1 MDYKDTLLLPTTAF
15 AMRGNLINNE
25 PKRYKAWDDAKVYEK
40 MKANRKDAES
50 FTLHDGP
57 PYANGHIHI
66 GHALNKVLKDIIV
79 KHNYFNGKSVRFT
92 PGWDCHGLPI
102 EQQVEKKLGGKKKK
116 ELLETAEIR
125 KLCRE
130 HAAKFVD
137 IQKEEFKTLGILADW
152 NKPYVTMDYRF
163 EANIYRTLCSVAK
176 KGLLIERSKP
186 VFWSWAERTALAEA
200 EVEYED
206 KESHSIFIAF
216 ELDDAAKA
224 KLNITGNAAP
234 VIWTTTPWTI
244 PANTGI
250 SMNPEEEYVL
260 TDTGYIVAKE
270 LLNSLIE
277 DEVLTG
283 KVVQTFKA
291 TEFENCKA
299 INPLNKRE
307 SRIILGEHV
316 LMDSGTG
323 CVHTAPGHGEDDYRV
338 GLIYDLEVVM
348 PVDETG
354 CFDDTIVRDGLIPNA
369 EDFLGRHIFK
379 SNDDLIELMGDAVLK
394 VSKFTHSYPHCWRS
408 HTPLIFRATRQW
420 FISVDEKPEG
430 QGESRSER
438 GQPGLEDKTL
448 RNIALDEIEKT
459 LFVPETGRNRLN
471 SMVENRPD
479 WCISRQRDWGVPI
492 AFFRVKA
499 TGEVIFDEKV
509 LNYVAMIFEMRGSD
523 AWYSMSTEELLY
535 PGSGYKAD
543 EVEKVSDI
551 LDVWFDSGSTW
562 NSVLKSRNYD
572 AGKYQADLYVEGS
585 DQHRGW
591 FQSSLFLSAAVEHKA
606 PYKGV
611 LTHGFTVDDKGEKM
625 SKSKGNVIAP
635 EKVLKEYGSEILRLW
650 VASSDYQGDLKISQ
664 GILKQISEN
673 YRKLR
678 NTFRIMLANINDLET
693 LTPYDEMGEL
703 DKWIL
708 DVASSVF
715 ADVHKSFSEHNF
727 VQGMSA
733 LNNFIANELSGMYID
748 MTKDSLYC
756 NEKNGSRRQASQSA
770 MAMITKSLLLI
781 MAPVLT
787 YTCDE
792 IIEHAPAVVKGD
804 AESIFDLVYEP
815 ITAGESNFNA
825 EYMTKAREG
834 FGSVVDGLKKEKV
847 IKSTLEL
854 VISTESSV
862 VLALDAVDAEDW
874 FVVSAV
880 SNTKVEDALGSFEVD
895 GEKFTI
901 AKATAH
907 KCPRCWKYQAE
918 SEDSTCKRCEEVV
931 GA

>member
-1 MDYKDTLLLPTTAF
+1 MDYKETLLLPTTAF

-25 PKRYKAWDDAKVYEK
+25 PLRYAAWDKANVYAK
-40 MKANRKDAES
+40 MKAKRKDAQS

-57 PYANGHIHI
+57 PYANGNIHI

-102 EQQVEKKLGGKKKK
+102 EQQVEKKLGGKQKK
-116 ELLETAEIR
+116 ELLEKHEVR
-125 KLCRE
+125 RLCRE

-137 IQKEEFKTLGILADW
+137 IQRDEFKTLGIIADW
-152 NKPYVTMDYRF
+152 EKPYVTMDFRF

-216 ELDDAAKA
+216 ELDAQAKA
-224 KLNITGNAAP
+224 KLNITTNAAP

-250 SMNPEEEYVL
+250 SLNPDEAYVL
-260 TDTGYIVAKE
+260 TDTGYIVAAA
-270 LLNSLIE
+270 LLEQLIK
-277 DEVLTG
+277 DEVLSG
-283 KVVQTFKA
+283 EVVRTFSAK
-291 TEFENCKA
+291 EFENLNA
-299 INPLNKRE
+299 INPLNKRS
-307 SRIILGEHV
+307 SRIVLGEHV
-316 LMDSGTG
+316 LVDSGTG
-323 CVHTAPGHGEDDYRV
+323 CVHTAPGHGEDDYRI
-338 GLIYDLEVVM
+338 GLVYDLEVVM

-354 CFDDTIVRDGLIPNA
+354 CFDESVVRDGLIPGA
-369 EDFLGRHIFK
+369 EDFVGRHIFK
-379 SNDDLIELMGDAVLK
+379 SNDDLIALMGDAVLK

-408 HTPLIFRATRQW
+408 HTPLIFRATKQW
-420 FISVDEKPEG
+420 FISVDETP
-430 QGESRSER
+430 QG
-438 GQPGLEDKTL
+438 EDKTL

-459 LFVPETGRNRLN
+459 LFVPQSGKKRLT
-471 SMVENRPD
+471 SMVANRPD

-499 TGEVIFDEKV
+499 TGEVILDEKV
-509 LNYVAMIFEMRGSD
+509 LNFTAMVFEMQGSD
-523 AWYSMSTEELLY
+523 AWYSLPTEHLLY

-543 EVEKVSDI
+543 EVEKVTDI

-611 LTHGFTVDDKGEKM
+611 LTHGFTVDEKGEKM

-635 EKVLKEYGSEILRLW
+635 DKVLKEYGSEILRLW

-693 LTPYDEMGEL
+693 LTPYEEMGEL

-708 DVASSVF
+708 GVASEVF
-715 ADVHKSFSEHNF
+715 ADVHKSFSEYSF
-727 VQGMSA
+727 VHGMSM

-756 NEKNGSRRQASQSA
+756 NAKNDPRRMASQSA
-770 MAMITKSLLLI
+770 MALITKSLLLL
-781 MAPVLT
+781 MAPILT
-787 YTCDE
+787 YTADE
-792 IIEHAPAVVKGD
+792 IVEHAPAIIKGD
-804 AESIFDLVYEP
+804 ATDIFDLTYEP
-815 ITAGESNFNA
+815 LEKIAANFDA
-825 EYMTKAREG
+825 EYMDKAREG
-834 FGSVVDGLKKEKV
+834 FGAVVDRLKKEKI

-854 VISTESSV
+854 IIYTESKV
-862 VLALDAVDAEDW
+862 ALDMSSVDAEDW
-874 FVVSAV
+874 FVVSGV
-880 SNTKVEDALGSFEVD
+880 FEDSADEEILGSFKVGSD
-895 GEKFTI
+895 TFSI

-907 KCPRCWKYQAE
+907 KCPRCWKYQAD
-918 SEDSTCKRCEEVV
+918 SEESTCKRCEEVV
-931 GA
+931 SV

>member
-1 MDYKDTLLLPTTAF
+1 MDYKDTLLLPTTSF

-25 PKRYKAWDDAKVYEK
+25 PKRYATWDAEKVYEK
-40 MKANRKDAES
+40 MKANRKDAPK

-66 GHALNKVLKDIIV
+66 GHALNKVLKDIII

-137 IQKEEFKTLGILADW
+137 IQRDEFKTLGIIADW
-152 NKPYVTMDYRF
+152 ENPYVTMDYKF
-163 EANIYRTLCSVAK
+163 EANIYRTLASVAK
-176 KGLLIERSKP
+176 KGLLVERSKP

-216 ELDDAAKA
+216 ELDADAKA
-224 KLNITGNAAP
+224 KLNITGKAAP

-270 LLNSLIE
+270 LFNSMIE
-277 DEVLTG
+277 EEVISG

-291 TEFENCKA
+291 TDFENTKA

-338 GLIYDLEVVM
+338 GLLYDLEVVM

-354 CFDDTIVRDGLIPNA
+354 CFDNTIVRDNLIPNA

-379 SNDDLIELMGDAVLK
+379 SNDDIIELMGDAVLK

-420 FISVDEKPEG
+420 FISVDGTPEG
-430 QGESRSER
+430 QNE
-438 GQPGLEDKTL
+438 TL
-448 RNIALDEIEKT
+448 RENALSEVEKT
-459 LFVPETGRNRLN
+459 LFIPETGRKRLT

-509 LNYVAMIFEMRGSD
+509 LNYTAMIFEMQGSD
-523 AWYSMSTEELLY
+523 AWYSLPTEHLLY
-535 PGSGYKAD
+535 PGAGYKAN
-543 EVEKVSDI
+543 EVEKVTDI

-562 NSVLKSRNYD
+562 NSVIKSRNYD
-572 AGKYQADLYVEGS
+572 AGEYQADLYVEGS

-591 FQSSLFLSAAVEHKA
+591 FQSSLFLSCAVEHKA

-650 VASSDYQGDLKISQ
+650 VASSDYQGDLKISK

-693 LTPYDEMGEL
+693 LTPYEEMGTL

-708 DVASSVF
+708 DVSADVF
-715 ADVHKSFSEHNF
+715 AEVHKAFSEYNF
-727 VQGMSA
+727 VNGMST

-756 NEKNGSRRQASQSA
+756 NAKNSKRRMASQSA
-770 MAMITKSLLLI
+770 MAMITKSLLLL

-804 AESIFDLVYEP
+804 AESIFDLVYAP
-815 ITAGESNFNA
+815 IVTGESNFNA

-834 FGSVVDGLKKEKV
+834 FGSVVDTLKKEKI

-854 VISTESSV
+854 VIYTESKV
-862 VLALDAVDAEDW
+862 ALDLDPTDAEDW
-874 FVVSAV
+874 FVVSGV
-880 SNTKVEDALGSFEVD
+880 YEDKAEEEILGSFKVD
-895 GEKFTI
+895 EDSFTI
-901 AKATAH
+901 TKATAH
-907 KCPRCWKYQAE
+907 KCPRCWKFQAE
-918 SEDSTCKRCEEVV
+918 KEESTCKRCEEVV
-931 GA
+931 SA

>member
-1 MDYKDTLLLPTTAF
+1 MDYKETLLLPTTDF
-15 AMRGNLINNE
+15 AMRGNLVQNE
-25 PKRYKAWDDAKVYEK
+25 PIRYTKWYENNIYDK
-40 MKANRKDAES
+40 MKANRKDAPS

-57 PYANGHIHI
+57 PYANGNIHI

-79 KHNYFNGKSVRFT
+79 KHNYFEGKSVRFT

-102 EQQVEKKLGGKKKK
+102 EQQVEKKLGGKQKK
-116 ELLETAEIR
+116 ELLETAKVRE
-125 KLCRE
+125 LCRE

-137 IQKEEFKTLGILADW
+137 IQRGEFKQLGILADW
-152 NKPYVTMDYRF
+152 ENPYVTMDFKF

-216 ELDDAAKA
+216 ELSDEAKA
-224 KLNITGNAAP
+224 KLSIATKAAL

-250 SMNPEEEYVL
+250 SLNPNEEYVL
-260 TDTGYIVAKE
+260 TTSGYIVAKE
-270 LLNSLIE
+270 LLNSLKEQEIVGG
-277 DEVLTG
+277 DVA
-283 KVVQTFKA
+283 KTFSAK
-291 TEFENCKA
+291 ELENLLA
-299 INPLNKRE
+299 LNPLNGKS
-307 SRIILGEHV
+307 SRIVLGEHV
-316 LMDSGTG
+316 LVDNGTG

-338 GLIYDLEVVM
+338 GLVYGLDVVM

-354 CFDDTIVRDGLIPNA
+354 CFDATVVRDGLIPHA
-369 EDFLGRHIFK
+369 ENFVGKHIFK
-379 SNDDLIELMGDAVLK
+379 SNDEIIELMGESVLK
-394 VSKFTHSYPHCWRS
+394 VSKFIHSYPHCWRS

-420 FISVDEKPEG
+420 FISVDGTPEG
-430 QGESRSER
+430 
-438 GQPGLEDKTL
+438 EDKTL
-448 RNIALDEIEKT
+448 RNIALDEVKKT
-459 LFVPETGRNRLN
+459 LFVPESGRKRLK

-499 TGEVIFDEKV
+499 TGEVLLDEKV
-509 LNYVAMIFEMRGSD
+509 LNFTAMIFEMKGSD
-523 AWYSMSTEELLY
+523 AWYSMKTEELLY

-543 EVEKVSDI
+543 ELEKVSDI

-572 AGKYQADLYVEGS
+572 AGEYQADLYLEGS

-611 LTHGFTVDDKGEKM
+611 LTHGFTVDEKGEKM
-625 SKSKGNVIAP
+625 SKYKGNVIAP
-635 EKVLKEYGSEILRLW
+635 DKVLKEYGSEILRLW
-650 VASSDYQGDLKISQ
+650 VASSDYQGDLKISE
-664 GILKQISEN
+664 GILKQTAES

-678 NTFRIMLANINDLET
+678 NTFRIMLANINDLES
-693 LTPYDEMGEL
+693 LSPYKDMGVL

-708 DVASSVF
+708 CVAKDVF
-715 ADVHKSFSEHNF
+715 AQIHKEFSEYNF
-727 VQGMSA
+727 VHGMSL

-756 NEKNGSRRQASQSA
+756 NAKKSKRRMASQSA
-770 MAMITKSLLLI
+770 MAIITKSLLLL
-781 MAPVLT
+781 MAPIIT
-787 YTCDE
+787 YTADE
-792 IIEHAPAVVKGD
+792 IVEYAPAIIKGD
-804 AESIFDLVYEP
+804 AADIFDLVYEE
-815 ITAGESNFNA
+815 IQAGESNFDA
-825 EYMTKAREG
+825 EYMVKAREG
-834 FGSVVDGLKKEKV
+834 FGTIVDRLKKEKI

-854 VISTESSV
+854 VIHTESKT
-862 VLALDAVDAEDW
+862 VLEIDATDAEDW
-874 FVVSAV
+874 FVVSGV
-880 SNTKVEDALGSFEVD
+880 FEDKPDEEIIGTFKVDADTFVIS
-895 GEKFTI
+895 
-901 AKATAH
+901 KAAAH
-907 KCPRCWKYQAE
+907 KCPRCWKFQAE
-918 SEDSTCKRCEEVV
+918 KEDCTCQRCESVV
-931 GA
+931 NA

>member
-1 MDYKDTLLLPTTAF
+1 MDYKDTLLLPTTDF

-25 PKRYKAWDDAKVYEK
+25 PKRYASWDADKIYDK

-66 GHALNKVLKDIIV
+66 GHALNKVLKDIII
-79 KHNYFNGKSVRFT
+79 KHNYFSGKSVRFT

-102 EQQVEKKLGGKKKK
+102 EQQVEKKLGGKQKK
-116 ELLETAEIR
+116 ELLETAQIR

-137 IQKEEFKTLGILADW
+137 IQKEEFKQLGILADW
-152 NKPYVTMDYRF
+152 EKPYVTMDYKF

-206 KESHSIFIAF
+206 KESHSIYIAF
-216 ELDDAAKA
+216 ELSDEAKA
-224 KLNITGNAAP
+224 KLGITGKAAP

-250 SMNPEEEYVL
+250 SLNPDEQYVL
-260 TDTGYIVAKE
+260 TTDGYIVAKE
-270 LLNSLIE
+270 LFAASKEQELFSGEIA
-277 DEVLTG
+277 
-283 KVVQTFKA
+283 QTFDA
-291 TEFENCKA
+291 TAFENLVA
-299 INPLNKRE
+299 VNPLNGRE

-316 LMDSGTG
+316 LIDNGTG
-323 CVHTAPGHGEDDYRV
+323 CVHTAPGHGEDDYRI
-338 GLIYDLEVVM
+338 GLVYDLDVVM

-354 CFDDTIVRDGLIPNA
+354 CFDETVVGLNLIPNA
-369 EDFLGRHIFK
+369 EDFVGRHIFK

-394 VSKFTHSYPHCWRS
+394 VGKFTHSYPHCWRS
-408 HTPLIFRATRQW
+408 HTPLIFRATKQW
-420 FISVDEKPEG
+420 FISVDGTPEG
-430 QGESRSER
+430 
-438 GQPGLEDKTL
+438 EDKTL
-448 RNIALDEIEKT
+448 RNIALDEVEKT

-499 TGEVIFDEKV
+499 TGEVILDEKV
-509 LNYVAMIFEMRGSD
+509 LNYTAMIFEMQGSD
-523 AWYSMSTEELLY
+523 AWYSMPTEHLLY
-535 PGSGYKAD
+535 PGSGYTAD
-543 EVEKVSDI
+543 EVEKVTDI

-591 FQSSLFLSAAVEHKA
+591 FQSSLFLSCAVEHKA
-606 PYKGV
+606 PYKAV
-611 LTHGFTVDDKGEKM
+611 LTHGFTVDEKGEKM

-693 LTPYDEMGEL
+693 LTPYEEMGEL

-708 DVASSVF
+708 NVASRVLG
-715 ADVHKSFSEHNF
+715 DVHKSFSEYNF
-727 VQGMSA
+727 VHGMSM

-756 NEKNGSRRQASQSA
+756 NAKNDPRRMASQSA
-770 MAMITKSLLLI
+770 MAIITKSLLLL
-781 MAPVLT
+781 MAPILT
-787 YTCDE
+787 YTADE
-792 IIEHAPAVVKGD
+792 IIDNAPAIIKGD
-804 AESIFDLVYEP
+804 AEDIFDLVYAGIE
-815 ITAGESNFNA
+815 TGESSFDA
-825 EYMTKAREG
+825 AYMVKAREG
-834 FGSVVDGLKKEKV
+834 FGAVVDGLKKEKV

-854 VISTESSV
+854 VIATESATA
-862 VLALDAVDAEDW
+862 LALNAVDAEDW
-874 FVVSAV
+874 FVVSSV
-880 SNTKVEDALGSFEVD
+880 SNTKVTEALGSFEVNGD
-895 GEKFTI
+895 TFTI

-907 KCPRCWKYQAE
+907 KCPRCWKFQAE
-918 SEDSTCKRCEEVV
+918 KEECTCSRCATVV
-931 GA
+931 NA

>member
-1 MDYKDTLLLPTTAF
+1 MDYKDTLLLPTTTF

-25 PKRYKAWDDAKVYEK
+25 PKRYAAWDEKKVYFK
-40 MKANRKDAES
+40 MKNERRDAEN

-66 GHALNKVLKDIIV
+66 GHALNKVLKDIII

-116 ELLETAEIR
+116 EQLETAEIR

-137 IQKEEFKTLGILADW
+137 IQRAEFKTLGIIADW
-152 NKPYVTMDYRF
+152 EKPYVTMDYRF
-163 EANIYRTLCSVAK
+163 EANIFRTLCDVAK

-206 KESHSIFIAF
+206 KEDYSIFVAF
-216 ELDDAAKA
+216 ELDDKA
-224 KLNITGNAAP
+224 KEKLGLAKESKAAP
-234 VIWTTTPWTI
+234 VIWTTTPWTM

-250 SMNPEEEYVL
+250 SLNPEEEYVL
-260 TDTGYIVAKE
+260 TSDGYIVAKK
-270 LLNSLIE
+270 LYNSLIE
-277 DEVLTG
+277 SEVIKG
-283 KVVQTFKA
+283 EVVKTFHA
-291 TEFENCKA
+291 SELENLNA
-299 INPLNKRE
+299 VNPLNGRK
-307 SRIILGEHV
+307 SHIVLGEHV
-316 LMDSGTG
+316 LMENGTG

-338 GLIYDLEVVM
+338 GLKYNLEVVM

-354 CFDDTIVRDGLIPNA
+354 CFDATVVREKLIPNA
-369 EDFLGRHIFK
+369 EEFVGRHIFK
-379 SNDDLIELMGDAVLK
+379 SNEDILELMGDAVLQTN
-394 VSKFTHSYPHCWRS
+394 KFVHSYPHCWRS
-408 HTPLIFRATRQW
+408 HTPLIYRATKQW
-420 FISVDEKPEG
+420 FISVDGVPEG
-430 QGESRSER
+430 ES
-438 GQPGLEDKTL
+438 KTL
-448 RNIALDEIEKT
+448 REIALSEVEKT
-459 LFVPETGRNRLN
+459 KFIPETGRNRLN

-499 TGEVIFDEKV
+499 TGEVLLDEKV
-509 LNYVAMIFEMRGSD
+509 MNFVAMIFEMQGSD
-523 AWYSMSTEELLY
+523 AWYSMDISQLLY
-535 PGSGYKAD
+535 PGSGYKP
-543 EVEKVSDI
+543 EELEKVTDI

-572 AGKYQADLYVEGS
+572 AGTYPADLYVEGS

-591 FQSSLFLSAAVEHKA
+591 FQSSLFLSSAVQHKA

-611 LTHGFTVDDKGEKM
+611 LTHGFTVDEKGEKM

-664 GILKQISEN
+664 GILKQTSEN

-678 NTFRIMLANINDLET
+678 NTFRIMLANINDLDA
-693 LTPYDEMGEL
+693 LTPNEEMGDL

-708 DVASSVF
+708 SVT
-715 ADVHKSFSEHNF
+715 ADVLTEVHTQFSEYNF
-727 VQGMSA
+727 VNGMST
-733 LNNFIANELSGMYID
+733 LNNFIVNELSGMYID
-748 MTKDSLYC
+748 MTKDNLYC
-756 NEKNGSRRQASQSA
+756 NAKDSNRRRASQSA
-770 MAMITKSLLLI
+770 MAMITKTLLTL
-781 MAPVLT
+781 MAPILT
-787 YTCDE
+787 YTADE
-792 IIEHAPAVVKGD
+792 IVENAPAIIKGD
-804 AESIFDLVYEP
+804 AEDIFDMTYSPL
-815 ITAGESNFNA
+815 NA
-825 EYMTKAREG
+825 VKTPFDATYMVKAREG
-834 FGSVVDGLKKEKV
+834 FGAVVDGLKKEKL

-854 VISTESSV
+854 VIYTESKT
-862 VLALDAVDAEDW
+862 VLDMNRVDAEDW
-874 FVVSAV
+874 FVVSGIL
-880 SNTKVEDALGSFEVD
+880 EDKPEENILGSFTLD
-895 GEKFTI
+895 DDTFSI

-907 KCPRCWKYQAE
+907 KCPRCWKYQAKE
-918 SEDSTCKRCEEVV
+918 EDCLCTRCQSVV
-931 GA
+931 NA

>member
-1 MDYKDTLLLPTTAF
+1 MDYKETLLLPTTAF

-25 PKRYKAWDDAKVYEK
+25 PKRYKAWDEKKIYEK
-40 MKANRKDAES
+40 MKANRKDAPS

-66 GHALNKVLKDIIV
+66 GHALNKVLKDIII

-152 NKPYVTMDYRF
+152 EKPYVTMDYKF

-206 KESHSIFIAF
+206 KEDYSMFVAF
-216 ELDDAAKA
+216 ELSAEAKEQLGIEKDAK
-224 KLNITGNAAP
+224 AAP

-250 SMNPEEEYVL
+250 SLNPDEEYVL
-260 TDTGYIVAKE
+260 TTDGYIVAKA
-270 LLNSLIE
+270 LLNSLVE
-277 DEVLTG
+277 SEVLSGTIL
-283 KVVQTFKA
+283 KTFPAKA
-291 TEFENCKA
+291 FENLIA
-299 INPLNKRE
+299 INPLNQKE
-307 SRIILGEHV
+307 SRLVLGDHV
-316 LMDSGTG
+316 LIDNGTG
-323 CVHTAPGHGEDDYRV
+323 CVHTAPGHGEEDYKV
-338 GLIYDLEVVM
+338 GLIYNLDVIM

-354 CFDDTIVRDGLIPNA
+354 CYDETIVREKLIPNA

-379 SNDDLIELMGDAVLK
+379 SNEDLLELMGDAVLQ
-394 VSKFTHSYPHCWRS
+394 VSRFSHSYPHCWRS
-408 HTPLIFRATRQW
+408 HTPLIYRATRQW

-430 QGESRSER
+430 
-438 GQPGLEDKTL
+438 EDKTL

-459 LFVPETGRNRLN
+459 LFVPETGRNRLT
-471 SMVENRPD
+471 SMVANRPD

-499 TGEVIFDEKV
+499 TGEVLLDEKV
-509 LNYVAMIFEMRGSD
+509 LNFTAMIFEMQGSD
-523 AWYSMSTEELLY
+523 AWYSMDIAQLLY
-535 PGSGYKAD
+535 PGSGYKP
-543 EVEKVSDI
+543 EELEKVTDI

-591 FQSSLFLSAAVEHKA
+591 FQSSLFLSSAVEHKA

-611 LTHGFTVDDKGEKM
+611 LTHGFTVDEKGEKM

-693 LTPYDEMGEL
+693 LTPYDEMGAL

-708 DVASSVF
+708 GVASEVIG
-715 ADVHKSFSEHNF
+715 DVHTSFSHYDF
-727 VQGMSA
+727 VNGMSR

-756 NEKNGSRRQASQSA
+756 NAKDGQRRKASQSA
-770 MAMITKSLLLI
+770 MAMITKSLLLL
-781 MAPVLT
+781 MAPILT
-787 YTCDE
+787 YTADE
-792 IIEHAPAVVKGD
+792 IVENAPAVITEG
-804 AESIFDLVYEP
+804 AETIFDMVYTP
-815 ITAGESNFNA
+815 ITVGNTDFDA

-834 FGSVVDGLKKEKV
+834 FGSVVDSLKKEKV

-854 VISTESSV
+854 VIYTESQP
-862 VLALDAVDAEDW
+862 VLNLQTNDAEDW
-874 FVVSAV
+874 FVVSGIYENRQDV
-880 SNTKVEDALGSFEVD
+880 ETLGSFKVEDD
-895 GEKFTI
+895 TFTI

-907 KCPRCWKYQAE
+907 KCPRCWKFQAE
-918 SEDSTCKRCEEVV
+918 KEDCTCKRCEEVIS
-931 GA
+931 A

>member
-1 MDYKDTLLLPTTAF
+1 MDYKDTLLLPTTSF

-25 PKRYKAWDDAKVYEK
+25 PKRYAAWDADKVYEK
-40 MKANRKDAES
+40 MKANRKDAPK

-66 GHALNKVLKDIIV
+66 GHALNKVLKDIII
-79 KHNYFNGKSVRFT
+79 KYNYFNGKSVRFT

-116 ELLETAEIR
+116 ELLETHEVR

-137 IQKEEFKTLGILADW
+137 IQRDEFKTLGIIADW
-152 NKPYVTMDYRF
+152 EKPYVTMDYKF
-163 EANIYRTLCSVAK
+163 EANIYRTLTSVAK
-176 KGLLIERSKP
+176 KGLLVERSKP

-216 ELDDAAKA
+216 ELDADAKA
-224 KLNITGNAAP
+224 KLGIEGKAAP

-250 SMNPEEEYVL
+250 SMNPNEEYVL
-260 TDTGYIVAKE
+260 TDTGYIVAKD
-270 LLNSLIE
+270 LLESLIE
-277 DEVLTG
+277 DEVVTG
-283 KVVQTFKA
+283 SVVKSFQA
-291 TEFENCKA
+291 TQFDNLKA
-299 INPLNKRE
+299 INPLNGRE
-307 SRIILGEHV
+307 SRIVLGEHV

-338 GLIYDLEVVM
+338 GLIYNLDVVM

-354 CFDDTIVRDGLIPNA
+354 CFDQTIIREKLIPNA

-420 FISVDEKPEG
+420 FISVDGTPE
-430 QGESRSER
+430 S
-438 GQPGLEDKTL
+438 EDKTL
-448 RNIALDEIEKT
+448 RENALSEVEKT
-459 LFVPETGRNRLN
+459 LFIPESGRNRLN

-499 TGEVIFDEKV
+499 TGEVLLDEKV
-509 LNYVAMIFEMRGSD
+509 LNYIAMIFEMRGSD
-523 AWYSMSTEELLY
+523 AWYSMSIEELLY
-535 PGSGYKAD
+535 PGAGYKAD
-543 EVEKVSDI
+543 EVEKVTDI

-572 AGKYQADLYVEGS
+572 AGEYQADLYVEGS

-591 FQSSLFLSAAVEHKA
+591 FQSSLFLSCAVEHKA

-611 LTHGFTVDDKGEKM
+611 LTHGFTVDEKGEKM

-693 LTPYDEMGEL
+693 LTPYEEMGTL

-708 DVASSVF
+708 GVAAEVLG
-715 ADVHKSFSEHNF
+715 DVHAAFGKYDF
-727 VQGMSA
+727 VNGMNR

-756 NEKNGSRRQASQSA
+756 NAKNSQRRAASQSA
-770 MAMITKSLLLI
+770 MAMITKSLLLL

-792 IIEHAPAVVKGD
+792 IIEHAPGVVKGD
-804 AESIFDLVYEP
+804 AASIFDLLYEP
-815 ITAGESNFNA
+815 ITVGENSFDA
-825 EYMTKAREG
+825 AYMTKAREG
-834 FGSVVDGLKKEKV
+834 FGSVVDGLKKEKI

-854 VISTESSV
+854 VIYTESKV
-862 VLALDAVDAEDW
+862 ALDLDATDAEDW
-874 FVVSAV
+874 FVVSGV
-880 SNTKVEDALGSFEVD
+880 YEERVDAEILGSFKVD
-895 GEKFTI
+895 EDTFTVV
-901 AKATAH
+901 KATAH
-907 KCPRCWKYQAE
+907 KCPRCWKYQSE
-918 SEDSTCKRCEEVV
+918 SEDTTCKRCQEVV
-931 GA
+931 SA